1 MNKEDYSIDE
11 IILHFEWDFFLWD
24 SSFETNHLTLHY
36 ILSALDANPDLINE
50 FVADDKLQD
59 RINAVL
65 TRARFLRFDENDICR
80 LANQLRDSSARL
92 DVRGN

>member
-1 MNKEDYSIDE
+1 
-11 IILHFEWDFFLWD
+11 
-24 SSFETNHLTLHY
+24 
-36 ILSALDANPDLINE
+36 LDANPDLINE

-65 TRARFLRFDENDICR
+65 ARARFLRFDEGDICR

-92 DVRGN
+92 DVRGGERR